1 MPDKQKVKKYS
12 LVYINKKSMYHMGF
26 RLSGGAVILPQS
38 LNLKS
43 KILTKITAIT
53 KSEVYQKDEK
63 PPKTGGFSLYQQLS

>member
-1 MPDKQKVKKYS
+1 
-12 LVYINKKSMYHMGF
+12 MGG
-26 RLSGGAVILPQS
+26 LTLDP

-63 PPKTGGFSLYQQLS
+63 PPKTGGFYCINY